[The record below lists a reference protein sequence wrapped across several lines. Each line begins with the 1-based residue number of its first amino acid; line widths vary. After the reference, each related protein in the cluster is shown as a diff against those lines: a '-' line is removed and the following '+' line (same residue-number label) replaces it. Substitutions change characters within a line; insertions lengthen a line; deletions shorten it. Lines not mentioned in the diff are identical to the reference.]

1 MSNSDKYAALNL
13 LAKGPVNWP
22 HHPSPTG
29 TSLSSHCLIAQTTGK
44 RGPSGKVGRIA
55 ETPTLGGGDTGL
67 QGALLGAKCG
77 FTQVSAAVG
86 LSGQAGRTGQAH
98 ILADLGL

>member
-1 MSNSDKYAALNL
+1 M
-13 LAKGPVNWP
+13 
-22 HHPSPTG
+22 
-29 TSLSSHCLIAQTTGK
+29 
-44 RGPSGKVGRIA
+44 A

-86 LSGQAGRTGQAH
+86 LSGQAGKTGQAH